1 MCYSNSST
9 SSNIQLAQRYKRNI
23 PDSLP
28 ETPIFFASGFQFPT
42 WRVITSN
49 ESIEVMNWGLI
60 PHWYKRND
68 TSAIAA
74 NTLNAKIETLTEK
87 ASFRQLVDR
96 NRCIVPSTGF
106 FEWQTMQKR
115 KIPFFIFPTSDSV
128 FSMAGLMDQW
138 MMNDGSVKKSFT
150 IITCQANELMSEIHN
165 TKKRM
170 PVVLRKEQEEN
181 WLTGKLTLDA
191 LEVPFPSEWMN
202 VREVNKSL
210 IGGKNPNDPAVQ
222 QPFDNGFF
230 AQASLF

>member
-28 ETPIFFASGFQFPT
+28 ETPVFFASGFQFPT
-42 WRVITSN
+42 WRVISTN
-49 ESIEVMNWGLI
+49 ESIEVMTWGLI
-60 PHWYKRND
+60 PRWYKGND
-68 TSAIAA
+68 TAGFAA
-74 NTLNAKIETLTEK
+74 NTLNAKLETLTEK

-106 FEWQTMQKR
+106 FEWQTIQKL
-115 KIPFFIFPTSDSV
+115 KIPFFIFPSSDSV

-138 MMNDGSVKKSFT
+138 VMSDGSVKKTFT
-150 IITCQANELMSEIHN
+150 IISCPANELMSEIHN

-170 PVVLRKEQEEN
+170 PVILRKEQEEN
-181 WLTGKLTLDA
+181 WLSGKLTLEA
-191 LEVPFPSEWMN
+191 LEVPFPSERMN
-202 VREVNKSL
+202 AREINKSL
-210 IGGKNPNDPAVQ
+210 ISSKKPNDPAVQ